1 MNTSTML
8 NKHFVLILVLLSLY
22 GCKKDTPEEKAL
34 TEINLSLQLDR
45 FDQILYGASPNDL
58 PQIRQKFPEFFV
70 TSVPDS
76 IYAQKITDS
85 IYHELYL
92 EVQNKFPN
100 LQSYKDETETLL
112 KRAKFYFPEFKTP
125 DRLVALI
132 SEMDY
137 QNKVIYTDSLMILS
151 LDLYL
156 GENHKYYVGEFY
168 DYQRKLFNEN
178 QILPDM
184 ADALVRK
191 LLPKT
196 NERIFVEQMVAEG
209 KIQYLKQQLLPE
221 TDEHLIV
228 GFTQKEFNWCLSN
241 EMYMW
246 QYFVDTKLLFE
257 TGQKNYQRFIAPA
270 PFSKFYLEIDS
281 QSPGRVG
288 VWLGLQIVKSYMDKN
303 KVSLDE
309 LLKLEPKLIYENAK
323 YKPKKS

>member
-8 NKHFVLILVLLSLY
+8 NKHFVLFFVLLGLLS
-22 GCKKDTPEEKAL
+22 CKDEAPAEEAL
-34 TEINLSLQLDR
+34 ETINLSLELER
-45 FDQILYGASPNDL
+45 FDQIMYGASPKDI
-58 PQIRQKFPEFFV
+58 PIIRKKYPEFFV
-70 TSVPDS
+70 NEVPDS

-100 LQSYKDETETLL
+100 LQSYTAEIEDVL
-112 KRAKFYFPEFKTP
+112 KRSKFYFPQFKTP
-125 DRLVALI
+125 SRLISLI

-137 QNKVIYTDSLMILS
+137 QNKVIYTDSLLIVS

-156 GENHKYYVGEFY
+156 GENHRYYVGEFY
-168 DYQRKLFNEN
+168 DYQRKLFEPS
-178 QILPDM
+178 QILPDV

-191 LLPKT
+191 LVPRNK
-196 NERIFVEQMVAEG
+196 ESIFVEQIVAEG
-209 KIQYLKQQLLPE
+209 KIQYIKQQLLPN

-228 GFTQKEFNWCLSN
+228 GYSKEQQNWCLAN

-257 TGQKNYQRFIAPA
+257 TGQKNHQRFIAPA